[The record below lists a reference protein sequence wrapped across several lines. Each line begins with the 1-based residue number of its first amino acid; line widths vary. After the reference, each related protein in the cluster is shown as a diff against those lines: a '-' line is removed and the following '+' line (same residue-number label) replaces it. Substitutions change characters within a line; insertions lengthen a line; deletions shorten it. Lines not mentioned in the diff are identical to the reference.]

1 MSSKPATLTVVTHRR
16 CGWRCVT
23 VEQQCLC
30 GGCRR
35 IISSDEA
42 SLMFLPNPFATNT
55 ACSILL
61 KPSSGGF
68 HRYQIG
74 DDLHIGISD
83 SESVVYSYWKNGIAA
98 ESSSWQGAISVCSF
112 EAVDFDEGY
121 DATNCN
127 CFDFIIAFMIFI
139 GVIEK
144 NGGSVKDQ
152 FVSLFV
158 EAPLQ
163 RAIRYCRLVQ
173 RVYAAEGRQVSLPTL
188 RLVD

>member
-1 MSSKPATLTVVTHRR
+1 
-16 CGWRCVT
+16 
-23 VEQQCLC
+23 
-30 GGCRR
+30 
-35 IISSDEA
+35 
-42 SLMFLPNPFATNT
+42 MFLPNPFATNT

-98 ESSSWQGAISVCSF
+98 ESSSWQDAISVYSF
-112 EAVDFDEGY
+112 EAADFDFDEVLRTFIDHNIQYFPAEGY
-121 DATNCN
+121 DANTWN
-127 CFDFIIAFMIFI
+127 CFDFIIAFMIFV

-144 NGGSVKDQ
+144 GGRSMKDQ
-152 FVSLFV
+152 FVSRFV

-163 RAIRYCRLVQ
+163 RAVRYCKLVQ
-173 RVYAAEGRQVSLPTL
+173 RVYAAEGRQVSLPT
-188 RLVD
+188 VKIG